1 VTPPADLFRARAGQ
15 RHRPRGDVA
24 AWAVAAA
31 GCLALLARP
40 AFVSASPDPTARL
53 VVLFVLL
60 GLVGALWPLP
70 VAVGAPLPARGAAW
84 AALALG
90 AAAFVVG
97 WLATGGPAGSW
108 ARPWFARSFL
118 LNSLAAVAE
127 EAFFRR
133 FLYGLFA
140 RPAVAVTASAGA
152 FALVHVTVWGWWV
165 LPLDLAAGL
174 LLSWQ
179 RAASGRWWVPA
190 VTHVLANLL
199 AIL

>member
-1 VTPPADLFRARAGQ
+1 MTPSVRLEPR
-15 RHRPRGDVA
+15 RHLPRGDRLA
-24 AWAVAAA
+24 GTVAAA
-31 GCLALLARP
+31 GCMALLARP
-40 AFVSASPDPTARL
+40 AFISWDDDPTARL
-53 VVLFVLL
+53 VLLFVLL
-60 GLVGALWPLP
+60 GLAGALWPLP
-70 VAVGAPLPARGAAW
+70 RTSTTSLPARPAAW

-97 WLATGGPAGSW
+97 WVATGGPAGSW
-108 ARPWFARSFL
+108 ARPWFARSLL

-133 FLYGLFA
+133 LVYGLFA
-140 RPAVAVTASAGA
+140 RPAVAVVASAGA

-190 VTHVLANLL
+190 ATHVLANLL